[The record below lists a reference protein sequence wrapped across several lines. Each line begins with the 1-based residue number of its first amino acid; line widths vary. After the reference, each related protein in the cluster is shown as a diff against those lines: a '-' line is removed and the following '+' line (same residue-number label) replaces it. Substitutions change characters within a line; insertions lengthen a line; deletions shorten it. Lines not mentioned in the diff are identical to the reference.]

1 MAGAWQSRII
11 LALESN
17 LPNEVDWAFNKLVI
31 LSFTQNFFVGI
42 LPTLLEN
49 LLLQTNSLFNE
60 LELNTSPNNFET
72 SWKKNSSW
80 KSEFMNVEQSCILE
94 RNAQIFHILTNL
106 SFIPENAIIFA
117 RDHTLVTLIAKAMAL
132 PEHEVFIE
140 IKKYAFDL
148 FENLAHLMIL
158 RGRTDFYYAC
168 LKKALFG
175 SDRALII
182 ISIKSLIK
190 LLTVP
195 GNDKS
200 LVLMD
205 KRELDRIL
213 ELLLVPDEELV
224 MVIMEFLYNFSI
236 LNDARAKLAS
246 VPSFS
251 IVRLLLKF
259 VHWKGVEKVRK
270 CNGIFSNINSRPEDI
285 GASAETSRTS
295 SSRSIQSNV

>member
-17 LPNEVDWAFNKLVI
+17 LPNEIDWAFNKLVV

-49 LLLQTNSLFNE
+49 LLMQTKSLFNE
-60 LELNTSPNNFET
+60 LELNTLPNNFET
-72 SWKKNSSW
+72 SWKKGSNW
-80 KSEFMNVEQSCILE
+80 KSDFLNLEQSCILE
-94 RNAQIFHILTNL
+94 RNAQIFHIFSNL

-132 PEHEVFIE
+132 PEHQVFIE

-148 FENLAHLMIL
+148 FENLAHLMVL

-168 LKKALFG
+168 LKKTLFG
-175 SDRALII
+175 DDRGLII

-205 KRELDRIL
+205 KKELERIL
-213 ELLLVPDEELV
+213 DLLLVPDEELV

-246 VPSFS
+246 VSSFS
-251 IVRLLLKF
+251 IVKLLLKF
-259 VHWKGVEKVRK
+259 VHWKGVEKGRK
-270 CNGIFSNINSRPEDI
+270 GN
-285 GASAETSRTS
+285 
-295 SSRSIQSNV
+295 